1 MELTFKTKKLQK
13 VCNSADKLRRQYGP
27 RMSEA
32 IQVRLVTLAAVDN
45 LEHMRMLPGRCHQLS
60 HDLEGHL
67 ALDLVHPERLIFKPN
82 HAPYPELESGGLDWT
97 KVTRVIITDI
107 RDYHG

>member
-32 IQVRLVTLAAVDN
+32 IQLRLVTLAAV
-45 LEHMRMLPGRCHQLS
+45 EKPGRKMN
-60 HDLEGHL
+60 
-67 ALDLVHPERLIFKPN
+67 R
-82 HAPYPELESGGLDWT
+82 
-97 KVTRVIITDI
+97 
-107 RDYHG
+107 